1 MAKRPNKK
9 IIAFRLP
16 GDLMKTLGAKATK
29 QHVSRNKLVEF
40 ILRSYLA
47 KSEAELRHMIENPP
61 EDMTDAGQIDLFA

>member
-1 MAKRPNKK
+1 MAKRPSKK

-16 GDLMKTLGAKATK
+16 NDLMKTLSGKAAK

-47 KSEAELRHMIENPP
+47 KSEAELRHMISNPP
-61 EDMTDAGQIDLFA
+61 EDERDDQTIDLFA